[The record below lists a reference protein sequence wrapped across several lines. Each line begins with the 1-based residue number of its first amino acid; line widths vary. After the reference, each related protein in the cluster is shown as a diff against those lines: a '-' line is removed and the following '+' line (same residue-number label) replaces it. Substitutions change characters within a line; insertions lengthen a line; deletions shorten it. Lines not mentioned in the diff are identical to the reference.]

1 MTFTASQTRSQYAAV
16 AWLRWRIFANSFR
29 RKGGTGE
36 LIARIL
42 VWPILAGMAFGPTI
56 LAAFAS
62 WWFAANGHLD
72 RIAWIFW
79 ADFILCQLLN
89 IQLGQPG
96 TTFDP
101 TQLIRFPLALRSYT
115 AVRLFFGVLSPANII
130 GALIAFAIALGVTVA
145 IPGLWFASLIAA
157 LVFAATNI
165 LFSRM
170 VFTWV
175 DRWLSTRRAREVFTA
190 IIFTGSL
197 GFQYLNVTYN
207 PAYNHHKTITDPGA
221 KLSTVATFYH
231 RADPILHLLPPGLI
245 SSSLTAAHSGQPI
258 AYLGYVLGC
267 ALFALFFLAIFTLR
281 MKTEFRGE
289 SLSDVANAVPKSTK
303 KSVAKI
309 PITSNLAAIATAAE
323 LAPHSH
329 FIAPAS
335 ATGTTSAHTSIL
347 AGMLGKEILFLRRNT
362 GLFYAIIAP
371 IVFVFLFAGKLAS
384 RSSGTTWIFPLAVA
398 YSLLG
403 ITSMAYNSLGLEA
416 AGIQF
421 YFLAPVRFRDILFA
435 KNLLNFALAF
445 LEIIVVFA
453 VLTYSAGAPPLQT
466 VTFTILWAG
475 ATILVSTAIGNRR
488 SLSSPK
494 LITLGRA
501 SRQQA
506 SGLSALISMGTFL
519 LSAAL
524 AGALL
529 VAATFLHYDSVLI
542 PLFAVLF
549 AAALWFY
556 LVSLSSLDQFAL
568 DHREH
573 LFEELCKK
581 A

>member
-1 MTFTASQTRSQYAAV
+1 MPWTPAQTRSQYAAV
-16 AWLRWRIFANSFR
+16 AWLRWRILVNGLR

-36 LIARIL
+36 LVARII

-56 LAAFAS
+56 LAAIAAFF
-62 WWFAANGHLD
+62 FAAHHHLD
-72 RIAWIFW
+72 RIAWILW
-79 ADFILCQLLN
+79 ADFIFCQLLN

-130 GALIAFAIALGVTVA
+130 GALIAFATALGVTVA
-145 IPGLWFASLIAA
+145 IPGLWLAA
-157 LVFAATNI
+157 FLGAFVFAATNV

-190 IIFTGSL
+190 VIFAGSL
-197 GFQYLNVTYN
+197 GIQYLNVTYN
-207 PAYNHHKTITDPGA
+207 PAYNHHKSIANPGA
-221 KLSTVATFYH
+221 KLSTAATFYH

-245 SSSLTAAHSGQPI
+245 SASLTAARAGRPL
-258 AYLGYVLGC
+258 AYLAYVLGC
-267 ALFALFFLAIFTLR
+267 ALFGLLFLAVFTLR

-289 SLSDVANAVPKSTK
+289 SLSDVANAVAKPSKKPTTK
-303 KSVAKI
+303 LSASI
-309 PITSNLAAIATAAE
+309 RTSAAE
-323 LAPHSH
+323 LSPNSS
-329 FIAPAS
+329 FIAPATT
-335 ATGTTSAHTSIL
+335 AAATSAHSSIL
-347 AGMLGKEILFLRRNT
+347 AGMLGKELLFLRRNT

-371 IVFVFLFAGKLAS
+371 IVFVFLFAGRMAS
-384 RSSGTTWIFPLAVA
+384 RSTGATWIFPAAVA

-403 ITSMAYNSLGLEA
+403 VTSMAYNSLGLEA

-421 YFLAPVRFRDILFA
+421 YFLAPVRFRDVLFA

-445 LEIIVVFA
+445 LEIVVVFV
-453 VLTYSAGAPPLQT
+453 VLTYAAGQPSLQT
-466 VTFTILWAG
+466 VASTFFWAG
-475 ATILVSTAIGNRR
+475 ATILCSTAIGNRR
-488 SLSSPK
+488 SISSPK

-506 SGLSALISMGTFL
+506 SGLSALISMGIFL
-519 LSAAL
+519 LSATV

-529 VAATFLHYDSVLI
+529 VTATFFHFDWVLV
-542 PLFAVLF
+542 PFFALLF

-556 LVSLSSLDQFAL
+556 LLGLSSLDQFAL
-568 DHREH
+568 DHRDN